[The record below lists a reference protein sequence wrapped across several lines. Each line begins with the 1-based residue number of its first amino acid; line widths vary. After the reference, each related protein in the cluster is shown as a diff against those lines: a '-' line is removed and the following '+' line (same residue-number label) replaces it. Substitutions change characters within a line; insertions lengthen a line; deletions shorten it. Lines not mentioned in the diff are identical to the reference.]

1 VTDVRSGTPS
11 PTSEPQSPAPL
22 RWRTLAPL
30 IAAALAM
37 QSAAWLLMIAVAEIA
52 RDAYGFF
59 SFSDIAG
66 TYYPYALRM
75 AAGMAAYRDFFIE
88 YPPLFVPLL
97 AAVGKPVSPSDFL
110 VRFAV
115 LMVVFMLAAGVVTT
129 LAAVDGRSSVH
140 PYAAAAVFSALVL
153 ALGPIAANRYDA
165 VVACVLALALLFTM
179 REDWELAGIALG
191 IGFALKITPAM
202 LLPLVLMLAPA
213 RRAARALVGFSVAAL
228 APFVWVALM
237 GGQSGA
243 RLAEMIGY
251 HLARPLEIE
260 SVLATGLWVG
270 RLAGP
275 KLAVATSSG
284 SQVIV
289 SGSAVTIASVSTYVL
304 LAALALTFA
313 LVWRRRAT
321 MLAGGQQG
329 ALAAVLRLDYPGRGA
344 GGARPQGPRRHPGA
358 RPAHDARAVSSQL
371 LGVRVRP
378 ARGTYLAGGRPQPA
392 GRRRVRAEP
401 LVPLVAARCPSERRR
416 VAPGC
421 GGVAETKPRPQVRR
435 AGPDAQQRPLMA
447 AAFRP

>member
-1 VTDVRSGTPS
+1 MTDVRSGTPS

-321 MLAGGQQG
+321 ILAEPRLIALASLATMLGSLAGSKVLSPQYFVWIIPAA
-329 ALAAVLRLDYPGRGA
+329 ALVALDRKVLVGILA
-344 GGARPQGPRRHPGA
+344 IALLMTHA
-358 RPAHDARAVSSQL
+358 LFPAN
-371 LGVRVRP
+371 
-378 ARGTYLAGGRPQPA
+378 YLAFAYDQ
-392 GRRRVRAEP
+392 
-401 LVPLVAARCPSERRR
+401 L
-416 VAPGC
+416 
-421 GGVAETKPRPQVRR
+421 
-435 AGPDAQQRPLMA
+435 AGPILLVVARNLLVVGAFALSLWYLWSLPDVRQNADA
-447 AAFRP
+447 